1 MSSPFK
7 TTLPSELAVMV
18 CEVRDHGHLWPVM
31 RIDRRSDQ
39 HVHFVSG
46 ASNAPLGLQVLQE
59 AVDLVLKQ
67 TTQLAAEQIAQR
79 IAKPSSAPLPQ
90 TAASPG
96 NTSGDVQPQA
106 FIKEAAGHLSQLLDI
121 TLPPLP

>member
-18 CEVRDHGHLWPVM
+18 CEVRAHGHLWPVM

-46 ASNAPLGLQVLQE
+46 AKNAPLGLQVLQE

-79 IAKPSSAPLPQ
+79 IAKPSPAQSPE

-96 NTSGDVQPQA
+96 DTSGDVHPQA
-106 FIKEAAGHLSQLLDI
+106 FINEAAGHLSKLLANN
-121 TLPPLP
+121 LPTP